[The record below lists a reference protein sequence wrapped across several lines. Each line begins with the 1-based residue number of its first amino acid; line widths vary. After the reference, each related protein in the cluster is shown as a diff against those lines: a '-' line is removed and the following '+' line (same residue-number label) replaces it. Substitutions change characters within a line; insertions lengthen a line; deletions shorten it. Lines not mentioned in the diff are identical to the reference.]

1 MAAITYLALRDQ
13 LASMLG
19 ADSLADLPPVDQDR
33 AGIFV
38 NQAYRECYSPIDGK
52 RPMWAQKGFTLD
64 FLADQAGAD
73 LSPDVVSVDK
83 IPELVGEG
91 PLSPMTGP
99 EAEIKARSIFAYD
112 FRAPSGRGLNFP
124 HYKDNEPEKG
134 RPIWYYLDNRDQGA
148 DTKVI
153 PRFYLYPVPDKAY
166 QVELYANV
174 VPSDLVADADEP
186 RLPADLVWD
195 ILFPIAQ
202 VKLLADPR
210 YNGANRELLVRNAE
224 EARKRLRT
232 LISPQKHK
240 GSLRLTKRPGF

>member
-33 AGIFV
+33 VGIFV
-38 NQAYRECYSPIDGK
+38 NQAYRECYTPIDGK

-73 LSPDVVSVDK
+73 LTPDVVSVDK
-83 IPELVGEG
+83 IPELIGEG

-134 RPIWYYLDNRDQGA
+134 RPIWYYLDNRDQGT
-148 DTKVI
+148 DTKVV

-174 VPSDLVADADEP
+174 VPSDLVADGDEP

-202 VKLLADPR
+202 AKLLADPR

>member
-33 AGIFV
+33 VGIFV
-38 NQAYRECYSPIDGK
+38 NQAYRECYAPIDGK

-73 LSPDVVSVDK
+73 LSSNVVSVDK
-83 IPELVGEG
+83 IPELIGEG

-134 RPIWYYLDNRDQGA
+134 RPIWYYLDSRDQGS

-174 VPSDLVADADEP
+174 VPSDLSADTDEP

-202 VKLLADPR
+202 AKLLADPR

-240 GSLRLTKRPGF
+240 GSLRLAKRPGF

>member
-19 ADSLADLPPVDQDR
+19 ADALEDLPPVDQTR
-33 AGIFV
+33 VGIFV
-38 NQAYRECYSPIDGK
+38 NQAYRECYAPINGK

-64 FLADQAGAD
+64 FAADQAGAD
-73 LSPDVVSVDK
+73 LTPDVISVDK
-83 IPELVGEG
+83 IPELIGEG

-99 EAEIKARSIFAYD
+99 EAEIKARSIFSHD

-134 RPIWYYLDNRDQGA
+134 RPIWYYLDNRNIGTDV
-148 DTKVI
+148 KVV
-153 PRFYLYPVPDKAY
+153 PRFYLYPIPDKAY

-174 VPSDLVADADEP
+174 VPPELVADNDEP

-195 ILFPIAQ
+195 ILFPLAQ
-202 VKLLADPR
+202 AKILADPR
-210 YNGANRELLVRNAE
+210 YNGSNRELLVRNAE
-224 EARKRLRT
+224 EARKRLNN

>member
-33 AGIFV
+33 VGIFV
-38 NQAYRECYSPIDGK
+38 NQAYRECYAPIDGK

-73 LSPDVVSVDK
+73 LSPNVVSVDK
-83 IPELVGEG
+83 IPELIGEG

-134 RPIWYYLDNRDQGA
+134 RPIWYYLDSRDQGA

-174 VPSDLVADADEP
+174 VPSDLSADTDEP

-202 VKLLADPR
+202 AKLLADPR

-240 GSLRLTKRPGF
+240 GSLRLARRPGF